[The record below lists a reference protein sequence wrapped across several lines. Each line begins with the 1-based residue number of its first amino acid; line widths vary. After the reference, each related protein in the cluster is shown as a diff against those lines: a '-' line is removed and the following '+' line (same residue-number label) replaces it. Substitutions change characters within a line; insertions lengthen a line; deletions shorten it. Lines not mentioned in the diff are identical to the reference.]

1 MLVRDEGS
9 GLKER
14 RQVQEVNGSALGF
27 SMLFLAGAMNGS
39 FALPMKF
46 TRKWAWENTWAIWT
60 LFALFLFPFLLAY
73 VTVPQLN
80 SAYSQAGA
88 WVVFLVAVCGA
99 GWGIAQVLFG
109 LAVEAI
115 GIALT
120 FSVVLGLSAALGS
133 LIPLFRLHPNE
144 VVSPAGLAAISGV
157 ALVLVGVGICAVAG
171 RKREA
176 ALGATKARTSVT
188 RGLVFCAL
196 SGVLASLMNFGLAF
210 GGPILEAAQKN
221 GAPKLWSP
229 NAVFFPLMLAGGV
242 PNLAYCVYLM
252 RKNNTANR
260 FREVGSASHWFLAGF
275 MAVAWFGSTILY
287 GASTTTLGQLGT
299 VLAWPLFMSLIVI
312 TASICGAATGEW
324 KSAGPQPFRVMAAGV
339 GVLILAIFV
348 LALSSR
354 MRG

>member
-1 MLVRDEGS
+1 VR
-9 GLKER
+9 
-14 RQVQEVNGSALGF
+14 EVNGSALGF
-27 SMLFLAGAMNGS
+27 SLLFLAGAMNGS

-60 LFALFLFPFLLAY
+60 LFALFVFPLLLAY
-73 VTVPQLN
+73 TTVPRID

-88 WVVFLVAVCGA
+88 GVVFIVAACGA

-120 FSVVLGLSAALGS
+120 FSVVLGLSAAVGS
-133 LIPLFRLHPNE
+133 LIPLVQLHPDE
-144 VVSPAGLAAISGV
+144 IVSPAGLGAISGV
-157 ALVLVGVGICAVAG
+157 VLVLVGVSVCAVAG

-176 ALGATKARTSVT
+176 ALSVTKGRTSFT
-188 RGLVFCAL
+188 KGLVFCAL
-196 SGVLASLMNFGLAF
+196 SGVTAALMNFGLAF
-210 GGPILEAAQKN
+210 GGPILEAAQRN

-229 NAVFFPLMLAGGV
+229 NAVFLPLMLAGGV
-242 PNLAYCVYLM
+242 PNLAYCIYLM

-260 FREVGSASHWFLAGF
+260 FREAGSGNHWFLAGL
-275 MAVAWFGSTILY
+275 MAISWFGSTILY
-287 GASTTTLGQLGT
+287 GASTTTLGQLGA

-312 TASICGAATGEW
+312 TASICGAVTGEW
-324 KSAGPQPFRVMAAGV
+324 KEAGPQPFRIMAAGV

-348 LALSSR
+348 LGLSSR
-354 MRG
+354 MH